1 METDTKDDGHDDG
14 HPPCS
19 QACFGTWQGLSYWN
33 SPASPPAPV
42 FPLPVPAVPF
52 RWLYLPVLWWL
63 LYTPTP
69 QKPAASCSGFAGR
82 EKLSARNVEQH
93 QSTEMEHIAM
103 WEALGPSP
111 WTEALAL
118 PFFFLLFPLCL
129 AILWACFLGVS
140 NLQWSWQL
148 LSLLS
153 ALSEIQEQS
162 SDLAALTFQKAISYQ
177 GNEMTQ
183 LLEVT
188 ASSVIREQLKQ
199 GFCFPQYCP
208 GRPGESFFCWVK
220 VLLQHF
226 KTVHWMC

>member
-1 METDTKDDGHDDG
+1 M
-14 HPPCS
+14 
-19 QACFGTWQGLSYWN
+19 AIL
-33 SPASPPAPV
+33 
-42 FPLPVPAVPF
+42 
-52 RWLYLPVLWWL
+52 
-63 LYTPTP
+63 
-69 QKPAASCSGFAGR
+69 PAAR
-82 EKLSARNVEQH
+82 L
-93 QSTEMEHIAM
+93 
-103 WEALGPSP
+103 ALGPGRVWATETPQPAHPLLYSP
-111 WTEALAL
+111 CLYQLCLFADFIFLSSDDCCIL
-118 PFFFLLFPLCL
+118 PLLKNRLQAVVDLQAGKSWVREMWSNISQLRWSTLLCGRLWAHHHGQKHSLSLFFFLLFPLCL

-199 GFCFPQYCP
+199 EFCSPQYCP
-208 GRPGESFFCWVK
+208 GRPGESLFFLVK

>member
-1 METDTKDDGHDDG
+1 M
-14 HPPCS
+14 
-19 QACFGTWQGLSYWN
+19 AI
-33 SPASPPAPV
+33 
-42 FPLPVPAVPF
+42 LPVARLALGPGRAWATETPQPAHPLLYSPCLYQLCLF
-52 RWLYLPVLWWL
+52 TDYLPVLWRL

-69 QKPAASCSGFAGR
+69 QKPAASCGGFAGR

-93 QSTEMEHIAM
+93 QSTETEHTAG

-118 PFFFLLFPLCL
+118 PFFLLFPLCL

-177 GNEMTQ
+177 GNKMTQ

-199 GFCFPQYCP
+199 EFCSPEYCP
-208 GRPGESFFCWVK
+208 GRPGERFF
-220 VLLQHF
+220 LLGEGTASVF
-226 KTVHWMC
+226 